1 MPRFTTSLCHAKPLP
16 GQVSCRF
23 LVVDCGFESGSV
35 RQCSVIQPAQLSWGR
50 IKEMQESFGASG
62 VLACGVAFTDITSS
76 GKATSDVQE
85 FFPGWKAVA
94 EKNVMASPMGHFL
107 EQ

>member
-1 MPRFTTSLCHAKPLP
+1 M
-16 GQVSCRF
+16 
-23 LVVDCGFESGSV
+23 VDCGFESGSV
-35 RQCSVIQPAQLSWGR
+35 RQCTVTQPAQLSWER

-62 VLACGVAFTDITSS
+62 VLACGVDFTDMTSS
-76 GKATSDVQE
+76 GKPEPHVQE
-85 FFPGWKAVA
+85 FFPNWKAFG